1 MGNEERKSTYL
12 AGDSVPQHR
21 GAGTRRLA
29 ANVLLAIWIGAAA
42 ITILFGLALRVSP
55 TNHEGLVV
63 LATALAAPTSWVFA
77 LAVIWLSISN
87 EFFSS
92 SPLAWIIWGAG
103 TAGSGLLQFSLLR
116 QARKRIAAGAT
127 DDAT

>member
-1 MGNEERKSTYL
+1 MGNGEQKPTYF
-12 AGDSVPQHR
+12 AGDSVPQRR
-21 GAGTRRLA
+21 GAGRRRLA
-29 ANVLLAIWIGAAA
+29 AKVVLAIWIGAAA
-42 ITILFGLALRVSP
+42 TTILFGLAARVSP

-92 SPLAWIIWGAG
+92 SGFAWIIWGAG
-103 TAGSGLLQFSLLR
+103 IAGSSLLQLSLLR
-116 QARKRIAAGAT
+116 WAGKRVPASAT
-127 DDAT
+127 DGTT

>member
-1 MGNEERKSTYL
+1 MGNEEQKLTFL

-21 GAGTRRLA
+21 GVGRRRLA
-29 ANVLLAIWIGAAA
+29 ANALLAIWIGAAA
-42 ITILFGLALRVSP
+42 ITILFGLAIRVSP
-55 TNHEGLVV
+55 TDQEGLVV

-92 SPLAWIIWGAG
+92 SALAWIIWGAG

-116 QARKRIAAGAT
+116 AARRRVAAGAT
-127 DDAT
+127 DDAS